1 MLRLEPISDA
11 RINNGNR
18 GEGSV
23 NTRNSHD
30 LNQVRPSAEL
40 HHPPG
45 VQPTGRKR
53 PTPGRRRRKRR
64 PPPRKGWS
72 LFAKIATALGVVV
85 VLIGVGIAG
94 FLAVVSPA
102 ELVRAELIRQ
112 VKANT
117 GRELRINGGA
127 HFIFYPN
134 IGVSLGKVELSGPPG
149 MAVGPML
156 TADEINLSVA
166 LMPLLSKEVHIEHV
180 GLVRPVIDLHVDAQ
194 GRQSWQIAAATSG
207 QRVRVAG
214 LGAIGIGSTGP
225 GIVSDALPTGRNGI
239 ELVALPA
246 AAGAGGDFL
255 EKLELRSIKLTKAV
269 IRYRDDRSGVLEQ
282 LQDLDLQLTGR
293 RISDPM
299 KATGAVVWLNERIEF
314 DARLDTLSQLI
325 ANRAAKTRFT
335 LSGRPLSA
343 RFDGT
348 VKLGDTLEVNGQTR
362 LNGNSLAGTARWVG
376 MIFPNAAPLGGFE
389 VAGRLVASPKSVAL
403 NDANLSLGK
412 TRATGVVVVAMR
424 SKRPYISTDLKVSE
438 LDIDRLSAGFAD
450 ARAVPRAKYHPPKS
464 QGAATPWTVKPK
476 SIEELLRRS
485 KLPGESNARGAGRFA
500 PQVRGYTNRNEWNSD
515 RIDVSALGAVDAKAR
530 LRIAGLKVAGLSI
543 GTTVLRLA
551 LVNQSARVDIDDI
564 KLYGGSGKGVITAR
578 PGQSGIGI
586 GVNLRVDGVAARA
599 LLKDAAGFDRL
610 DGRGKLEVFVSGA
623 GDSQK
628 AIANS
633 LNGKA
638 SFSFQDGA
646 IVGWNLA
653 KIIRGVKKGQF
664 SNFDAAASEKTDFSE
679 LAASFQITSG
689 IARTNDLRMTS
700 PLLRLAGAGDVGI
713 GGRNLNMGLRPRLV
727 SSLRGQ
733 GASGGIGLEIPFKL
747 KGPWH
752 SPRIEPYLEGLTK
765 DPSRLLDQAREIG
778 KQFKGKSVGDIVRG
792 VLGKNGGGGDQ
803 PAGGIKPKELL
814 KKLFR

>member
-1 MLRLEPISDA
+1 MLRLEPIPDA
-11 RINNGNR
+11 HSNR
-18 GEGSV
+18 GEGTL
-23 NTRNSHD
+23 NTRNPHD
-30 LNQVRPSAEL
+30 LNQIRPSAEL
-40 HHPPG
+40 HHPAG
-45 VQPTGRKR
+45 AQPTGRR
-53 PTPGRRRRKRR
+53 QPASGRRRRKRR

-72 LFAKIATALGVVV
+72 LFGKLAAVLGVLVL
-85 VLIGVGIAG
+85 LIGVGIAG
-94 FLAVVSPA
+94 LLAFVSPA
-102 ELVRAELIRQ
+102 ELVRAEMIRQ

-127 HFIFYPN
+127 HFIFYPS
-134 IGVSLGKVELSGPPG
+134 IGVSLGNVELSGPPG
-149 MAVGPML
+149 MAAGPML
-156 TADEINLSVA
+156 TANEINLSVA

-194 GRQSWQIAAATSG
+194 GRQSWQFAAAKSE

-214 LGAIGIGSTGP
+214 LGAT
-225 GIVSDALPTGRNGI
+225 GIVTTGSGIVTDALPSGHSGI
-239 ELVALPA
+239 ELAALPA
-246 AAGAGGDFL
+246 AAGVGGNFL

-269 IRYRDDRSGVLEQ
+269 IRYRDDRSGTLEQ

-299 KATGAVVWLNERIEF
+299 KATGAVVWQSERLKF
-314 DARLDTLSQLI
+314 DATLDTLSQLI
-325 ANRAAKTRFT
+325 ANRAAKARLT

-343 RFDGT
+343 GFDGT
-348 VKLGDTLEVNGQTR
+348 VKLGNAIEVSGQTR
-362 LNGNSLAGTARWVG
+362 LSGNSLASTARWVG
-376 MIFPNAAPLGGFE
+376 MVFPNAAPLGGFE
-389 VAGRLVASPKSVAL
+389 VSGRLVASPKSVAL

-424 SKRPYISTDLKVSE
+424 PKRPYISTDLKVSE
-438 LDIDRLSAGFAD
+438 LDIDRLSAGFSG
-450 ARAVPRAKYHPPKS
+450 ARAAPRAKYSPPKS
-464 QGAATPWTVKPK
+464 QGATQPKPIKPK

-485 KLPGESNARGAGRFA
+485 NLPGEGTGRGAGQGAGRFA
-500 PQVRGYTNRNEWNSD
+500 PQVRGYTNRNEWSSE

-530 LRIAGLKVAGLSI
+530 LRIAGLKVAGLKI

-551 LVNQSARVDIDDI
+551 LVNQSARVDIDYI
-564 KLYGGSGKGVITAR
+564 KLYGGGGKGVITAR

-586 GVNLRVDGVAARA
+586 SANLRVDGVAARA

-610 DGRGKLEVFVSGA
+610 DGRGKLEVVVSGA

-633 LNGKA
+633 LGGNA

-653 KIIRGVKKGQF
+653 KIIRGVQRGQF

-679 LAASFQITSG
+679 LAASFKITSG
-689 IARTNDLRMTS
+689 VANTNDLRMTS
-700 PLLRLAGAGDVGI
+700 PLLRLAGAGYVGI
-713 GGRNLNMGLRPRLV
+713 GARNLNMGLRPKLV
-727 SSLRGQ
+727 SSLQGQ
-733 GASGGIGLEIPFKL
+733 GASGGTGLEIPIKL

-752 SPRIEPYLEGLTK
+752 APRVEPDVAGLTK
-765 DPSRLLDQAREIG
+765 DPSQLLDQARKIG

-792 VLGKNGGGGDQ
+792 VLGKGDGDQ
-803 PAGGIKPKELL
+803 PAGGTKPKDLL
-814 KKLFR
+814 KQLFR